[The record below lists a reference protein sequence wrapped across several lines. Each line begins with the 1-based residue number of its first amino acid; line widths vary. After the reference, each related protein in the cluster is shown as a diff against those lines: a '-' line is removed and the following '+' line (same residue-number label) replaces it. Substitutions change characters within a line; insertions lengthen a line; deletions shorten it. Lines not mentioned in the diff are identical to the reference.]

1 MPDSTIASS
10 FNLRASDG
18 ADVFVYRWLPGSPKP
33 VRAVVQVVH
42 GAAEHAGRYD
52 RLARVLAG
60 EGYAVYADD
69 HRGHGRSA
77 GAPERAG
84 LVGPD
89 AWNRMLEDERELTA
103 LAGTEHPG
111 LPIVLLGHSM
121 GSMLGQGYAQR
132 FGSLISGLIL
142 SGTASSLVAGSD
154 DLGERVQ
161 AAMEREGP
169 DAPSMDF
176 AMLFL
181 EFNDKFASGVP
192 ESAVT
197 GFEWL
202 SRDAEEVALYVADPF
217 CGFPFSNRLVADMAA
232 GLAAIWA
239 PGAEKQIPGDLP
251 VLLIAGADDP
261 VGADDS
267 VPQLGERYRAA
278 GLAVTEILY
287 PQARHEIFN
296 ETNRAEVDADV
307 VRWLAAHVGSR

>member
-1 MPDSTIASS
+1 MSDPIVASS
-10 FNLRASDG
+10 FNLPASDG
-18 ADVFVYRWLPGSPKP
+18 TDVFVYRWLPASGTP
-33 VRAVVQVVH
+33 VRAVVQIVH

-60 EGYAVYADD
+60 DGYAVYADD
-69 HRGHGRSA
+69 HRGHGRTA
-77 GAPERAG
+77 GAAERAG

-89 AWNRMLEDERELTA
+89 AWNRMLEDERELTL
-103 LAGTEHPG
+103 LAGRNHPG

-132 FGSLISGLIL
+132 FGTLLAGLIL
-142 SGTASSLVAGSD
+142 SGTASALAPGSE

-161 AAMEREGP
+161 AAMAKDGP

-181 EFNDKFASGVP
+181 GFNDPFAAGVP
-192 ESAVT
+192 EAAVT

-202 SRDAEEVALYVADPF
+202 SRDTAEVALYVADPF
-217 CGFPFSNRLVADMAA
+217 CGFPFSNRLVVDMAD
-232 GLAAIWA
+232 GLGLTWA
-239 PGAEKQIPGDLP
+239 LGAEKQIPTDLP

-267 VPQLGERYRAA
+267 VHKLGELYRAA
-278 GLAVTEILY
+278 GLSVTEILY

-307 VRWLAAHVGSR
+307 LGWLDAHIGSR